1 MGISGG
7 CYLIQGDQGGK
18 VSRTSFRPAKQ
29 RCHRSAAQQSASY
42 FCAPKVQLASQILQ
56 SPEYAVDGVRWLRHL
71 STSCVHLASWDT
83 CFMVLRSVELSYFGQ
98 LLHPF
103 QGWLVL
109 RL

>member
-56 SPEYAVDGVRWLRHL
+56 SPEHAVDGVRWLRHL
-71 STSCVHLASWDT
+71 STSCVRFASWNA
-83 CFMVLRSVELSYFGQ
+83 CFEVFRSGELSYFGQ

-103 QGWLVL
+103 QGWLVF